1 MTDTNTIYDFER
13 AILSAIIFDPSLA
26 FSQKLTKED
35 FSHPFHQ
42 SVFDAIIALK
52 RANKPIEEGFIV
64 QELQKSNKFDES
76 TFLNILATTPIV
88 NIEAYIDE
96 IRTFST
102 NQRFNFESKKI
113 ISDDTLSVEEKL
125 AKIKQLEKT
134 IQTGTSLP
142 RPANTKNIA
151 AETPQFYL
159 RAKLPI
165 QKNEITLIT
174 GKGGTGKSYVSIWL
188 AATLQKEEK
197 LRVFAYLSE
206 DTLGNT
212 KNRLDIIRDANP
224 FLKDAD
230 FEYWGKEVRPSPF
243 LKKTSEGF
251 MPSRFWYN
259 FTSHLKD
266 YDIIILDPLIA
277 FIAEDENSN
286 VEARALFNLLNEW
299 CDKDDKTI
307 IIIHHH
313 NKDDKI
319 RGASAFVDAIRLHF
333 ILEKR
338 KEAPQ
343 SRFLLVDKA
352 NHYTGANAFE
362 IRLFKDTIIQKTEI
376 VYEETEIPERGGYEK
391 F

>member
-1 MTDTNTIYDFER
+1 MTDANTIYDFER
-13 AILSAIIFDPSLA
+13 AILSSIIFDPSLV
-26 FSQKLTKED
+26 STEKLRRED
-35 FSHPFHQ
+35 FSHPYHQ
-42 SVFDAIIALK
+42 SIYDAITTLK
-52 RANKPIEEGFIV
+52 RANKPIEEGFIA
-64 QELQKSNKFDES
+64 QELKKAGKFDENV
-76 TFLNILATTPIV
+76 FLEILAATPIV

-102 NQRFNFESKKI
+102 NQRFNVESKKI
-113 ISDDTLSVEEKL
+113 LSDDSLSVEEKIANL
-125 AKIKQLEKT
+125 KQLEKT

-142 RPANTKNIA
+142 PPANTKRVA
-151 AETPQFYL
+151 AETPHFYL

-188 AATLQKEEK
+188 AATLAKEEK

-212 KNRLDIIRDANP
+212 KNRLDIIRGANP

-251 MPSRFWYN
+251 MPSRFWYH
-259 FTSHLKD
+259 FTSHLKN

-338 KEAPQ
+338 KEVPQ
-343 SRFLLVDKA
+343 SRFLIVDKA

-362 IRLFKDTIIQKTEI
+362 IRLFKDTIIHKTEI
-376 VYEETEIPERGGYEK
+376 VYEETDIVEGGGYEK